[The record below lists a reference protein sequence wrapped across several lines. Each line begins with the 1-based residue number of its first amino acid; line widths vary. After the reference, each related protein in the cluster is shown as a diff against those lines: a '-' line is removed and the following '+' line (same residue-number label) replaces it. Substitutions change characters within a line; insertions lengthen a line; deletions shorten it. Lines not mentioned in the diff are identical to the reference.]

1 MEQEDERNFGEV
13 PYRLQLPTAQQVATA
28 LAILALTSPAA
39 MGGIPVLPVT
49 IEDERRRHQD
59 EIVQVMESSVGVH
72 QTSQEAEASL
82 NVSQHRLADAT
93 KEVDD
98 LTTHDVSEEDVIHA
112 ATRVFEG
119 EVERDKSER
128 FRFAFS
134 RVINDTVDLCILRD
148 NEQYDDSLW

>member
-1 MEQEDERNFGEV
+1 MEQRGEDNFGGV
-13 PYRLQLPTAQQVATA
+13 PYKLQLPTAQQVATA

-39 MGGIPVLPVT
+39 MGGMPVLPVT

-82 NVSQHRLADAT
+82 VVSQRHLADAT
-93 KEVDD
+93 REVDD

-119 EVERDKSER
+119 EVERGRSER

-134 RVINDTVDLCILRD
+134 RVIYDTVDLCILRD
-148 NEQYDDSLW
+148 NEQFADDLW